1 VKGNLKLLALKYL
14 KEDDKLSGTEIIQKL
29 EKTTGWKPS
38 PGTLYPLLDN
48 LEQKKLLKSE
58 KQGRQRKFQI
68 TEKGEQRFEEFQKEQ
83 EKYWGQI
90 IQSLKNY
97 KEMFEQEE
105 LENFIEAIDQARK
118 GNYESPY
125 AVMVCY
131 KIIDKIQATPINDT
145 QEEKINK
152 ILDQA
157 LEEIEEELE

>member
-14 KEDDKLSGTEIIQKL
+14 KEEDQLSGTEIIQKL

-68 TEKGEQRFEEFQKEQ
+68 TKKGEQRFEEFQKEQ

-105 LENFIEAIDQARK
+105 LDNFIEAIDQARK

-125 AVMVCY
+125 AVMACY
-131 KIIDKIQATPINDT
+131 KIIDKVQSTPVNDK

-152 ILDQA
+152 IVDKA